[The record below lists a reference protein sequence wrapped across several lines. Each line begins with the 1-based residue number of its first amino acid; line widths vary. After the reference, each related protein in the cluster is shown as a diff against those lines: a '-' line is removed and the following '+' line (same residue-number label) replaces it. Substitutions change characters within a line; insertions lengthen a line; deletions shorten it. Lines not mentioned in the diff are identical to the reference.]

1 MSERY
6 PSVFRKLDIGKV
18 TIPNRIAFPAF
29 QFNYANTDGSVSEK
43 LLSIH
48 NHIAR
53 GGCGLILTGC
63 AAVSPETLAFDRVMR
78 IDSDAYKP
86 GLKKLFNI
94 IESHGTVPGIQIVH
108 YGRQALTSVTG
119 HDLLAPSAIPC
130 PLMSQFDP
138 NYVVREMTINDI
150 ERVRTDFITGAV
162 RAADAGAKIVEVHAA
177 HGYLLSEFLSPYSN
191 KRTDD
196 YGGSVE
202 NRARLIVEIIEG
214 IRTKLNQKVA
224 ISVRVSGNEFV
235 KGGLTPPDFAEIIP
249 PFEDAGMDL
258 LNVAAGV
265 YESVERIVPPD
276 SLGDAPHAGIA
287 GELKEYAS
295 VPVCCVG
302 SISSL
307 EIAESIIS
315 SGKADMVAMGRA
327 QVADHE
333 IVKKSKSGRESEV
346 RRCLRCNSC
355 TFWTTGDPEMYC
367 AVNPSLMKPE

>member
-6 PSVFRKLDIGKV
+6 PSVFRELDIGRV

-48 NHIAR
+48 NHIAQ

-63 AAVSPETLAFDRVMR
+63 AAVSEKTLAFDRVMR
-78 IDSDAYKP
+78 IDSDVYKP

-108 YGRQALTSVTG
+108 YGRQALPSVTG
-119 HDLLAPSAIPC
+119 YDLIAPSAIPC

-138 NYVVREMTINDI
+138 NYVVREMTMNDI
-150 ERVRTDFITGAV
+150 ESVRSDFITGAV

-191 KRTDD
+191 KRTDS

-214 IRTKLNQKVA
+214 IRTNLSEEVA
-224 ISVRVSGNEFV
+224 IGVRVSGKEFV
-235 KGGLTPPDFAEIIP
+235 EGGLEPSDFAEIIP
-249 PFEDAGMDL
+249 LFEDAGIDL

-287 GELKEYAS
+287 GELKKYAS

-302 SISSL
+302 SVSSL

-327 QVADHE
+327 QVADHD

-346 RRCLRCNSC
+346 RKCLRCNSC

-367 AVNPSLMKPE
+367 AVNPSLMKPG

>member
-6 PSVFRKLDIGKV
+6 PSVFRELDIGEV

-48 NHIAR
+48 NHIAQ

-63 AAVSPETLAFDRVMR
+63 AAVSEKTLAFDRVMR

-108 YGRQALTSVTG
+108 YGRQALPSVTG
-119 HDLLAPSAIPC
+119 YDLIAPSAIPC

-138 NYVVREMTINDI
+138 NYVVREMTTNDI
-150 ERVRTDFITGAV
+150 ESVRSDFITGAV

-191 KRTDD
+191 KRTDN

-214 IRTKLNQKVA
+214 IRTNLSEEVA
-224 ISVRVSGNEFV
+224 ISVRVSGKEFV
-235 KGGLTPPDFAEIIP
+235 EGGLEPSDFAEIIP
-249 PFEDAGMDL
+249 LFEDAGIDL

-287 GELKEYAS
+287 GELKKYCK

-302 SISSL
+302 SVSSL

-327 QVADHE
+327 QVADHD

-346 RRCLRCNSC
+346 RKCLRCNSC

-367 AVNPSLMKPE
+367 AVNPSLMKPG